1 MTTFLIDNILQPE
14 FGTPKRSQESLA
26 TESGKLTCISSVDN
40 LESGSKGKVENILK
54 GNMDSIPSPSPSVK
68 IQILGGKFFVVNK
81 LLESKTLLTLPSNVL
96 PDYLK

>member
-54 GNMDSIPSPSPSVK
+54 GNMDSIPSPS
-68 IQILGGKFFVVNK
+68 L
-81 LLESKTLLTLPSNVL
+81 
-96 PDYLK
+96 